1 VNEDATEFTSL
12 WDVDFDE
19 LKSKEYSKQ
28 QQVRE
33 ILKGVFGKMKSLG
46 SEESDLSMSQQKN
59 EMRNLFTEAYKPD
72 NLNEASR
79 NSLN

>member
-19 LKSKEYSKQ
+19 LKSNKNIPNNNKYVKYW
-28 QQVRE
+28 
-33 ILKGVFGKMKSLG
+33 KGVFGKMKSLG

-59 EMRNLFTEAYKPD
+59 EMRNLFTEGTSPII
-72 NLNEASR
+72 
-79 NSLN
+79 